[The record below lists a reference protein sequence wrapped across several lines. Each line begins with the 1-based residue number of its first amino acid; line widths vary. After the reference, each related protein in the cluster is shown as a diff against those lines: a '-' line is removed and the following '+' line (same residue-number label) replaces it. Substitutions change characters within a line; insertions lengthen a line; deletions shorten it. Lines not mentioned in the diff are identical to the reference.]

1 MAMDYT
7 GGEDQ
12 QAPPVDMGAQIDQEK
27 QEADFL
33 AEITRDYKRLQAQK
47 SRKTGGVEARVL
59 SAKAF
64 EWGEQTISQRAG
76 GLVIEPHEDNK
87 LYLRF
92 NLIGPAKEKLSGR
105 LTSIGMQFYARADK
119 KDPQAQADA
128 EVVDKLILALDE
140 KVGQY
145 ARSWE
150 LIDWLLC
157 GGTAFEYV
165 PWIPNATIEPVAQ
178 FDANNEVLFFNT
190 STQEI
195 TTKQD
200 REQAMASGVPPEV
213 FEIYEEVEN
222 VGDVGSEILGPL
234 NVFIDQSVRSVE
246 DLAPDQAIYI
256 AKIRTLG
263 WCEENFEGKME
274 GCSGEKELKIVTT
287 TLLQD
292 GEATASLYLKDMI
305 PTIQGEQGEDDPPM
319 YVVVER
325 YQPASK
331 KRPHGRYTVFIPTKR
346 VLLDGD
352 NPYEEIPI
360 VDFHFK
366 PVTTTFWTKDYV
378 TDLIPPQK
386 FLNKR
391 ISQLGEQANSSIYT
405 KILLGGSLTAS
416 DVPSDK
422 PGVIPKSINE
432 QGQPLVQLLPGPQL
446 PGWFLES
453 INLVS
458 KLFGQI
464 AGGADLMQDN
474 KFPGQLRGSEA
485 VGHLQEI
492 LDTEWG
498 MLYQHL
504 GQRMARVKQMRVNRV
519 KQFYPPLRTL
529 HYTDRNER
537 DEVLAFHNEKILK
550 AGNNFNITVE
560 RGSLLPEMR
569 MLREDRVTQRLNS
582 PLGILY
588 TDDRTGRLDKSK
600 IAADL
605 NMGDYGREG
614 REAQARKFAQQ
625 LIEKM
630 WKGERIPPV
639 MPFWDHEPMLDE
651 LEASMMTTE
660 FLSASQQ
667 IYEIFQ
673 DRWQQH
679 VTFLQQRAQQQEASM
694 QNGMMR
700 SALANATQQVAAKT
714 AAEVT
719 DAAQQQIRAGINQA
733 GQQPS
738 PMDMIKAQSQGIG
751 GQQGPQPQSGG
762 PNGNPG
768 QNPRGNR

>member
-1 MAMDYT
+1 MPTEYT
-7 GGEDQ
+7 TPPAGETPPPQ
-12 QAPPVDMGAQIDQEK
+12 QEFAAQVAQVEEEK
-27 QEADFL
+27 EFL
-33 AEITRDYKRLQAQK
+33 EDITRDFKRLQQQK
-47 SRKTGGVEARVL
+47 ARRTGGVEARVL
-59 SAKAF
+59 TAKAF
-64 EWGEQTISQRAG
+64 EWGEQTVNQYGG
-76 GLVIEPHEDNK
+76 GLRIDQQDDNK

-92 NLIGPAKEKLSGR
+92 NLIGSAKEKLAGR
-105 LTSIGMQFYARADK
+105 LTSLGMQFYARPDK

-128 EVVDKLILALDE
+128 MVVDKLILAIDE
-140 KVGQY
+140 KVNQP
-145 ARSWE
+145 ARTWE
-150 LIDWLLC
+150 LVDWLLC

-165 PWIPNATIEPVAQ
+165 AWIPNETIEPVPQ
-178 FDANNEVLFFNT
+178 FDANEEVLFFDTFNKVV
-190 STQEI
+190 
-195 TTKQD
+195 TTKED
-200 REQAMASGVPPEV
+200 REAQLAQGIPPER
-213 FEIYEEVEN
+213 FEVYEEIEN

-256 AKIRTLG
+256 AKIRTQG
-263 WCEENFEGKME
+263 WCDENFEGKME
-274 GCSGEKELKIVTT
+274 GCDPDKELKIVTT
-287 TLLQD
+287 PLIQD
-292 GEATASLYLKDMI
+292 GDATASMFLKDMI
-305 PTIQGEQGEDDPPM
+305 PTIQGEQADDDPNL
-319 YVVVER
+319 YVVCER
-325 YQPASK
+325 YQPASRNHPK
-331 KRPHGRYTVFIPTKR
+331 GRYTVFIPSKKI
-346 VLLDGD
+346 LLDGP

-366 PVTTTFWTKDYV
+366 PVTTTFWTKDYI

-386 FLNKR
+386 FLNRR

-405 KILLGGSLTAS
+405 KILLGGALTAA
-416 DVPSDK
+416 DVPADK

-446 PGWFLES
+446 PSWFLES

-504 GQRMARVKQMRVNRV
+504 GQRMARVKQMRINRV
-519 KQFYPPLRTL
+519 KQFYPPIRTL
-529 HYTDRNER
+529 HYTDRTDR
-537 DEVLAFHNEKILK
+537 DEVLAFHNEKILH

-560 RGSLLPEMR
+560 RGSLLPELR
-569 MLREDRVTQRLNS
+569 MLREAKVMQRLNS

-600 IAADL
+600 IADDL
-605 NMGDYGREG
+605 NMGDYGRES
-614 REAQARKFAQQ
+614 REAQSRRFAQQ
-625 LIEKM
+625 IIEKL
-630 WKGERIPPV
+630 WKGEYVPPV
-639 MPFWDHEPMLDE
+639 MQFWDHEPMLDE
-651 LEASMMTTE
+651 LEAAMMTTE

-667 IYEIFQ
+667 VVQLFQ
-673 DRWQQH
+673 DRWTQH
-679 VTFLQQRAQQQEASM
+679 VTVLQQRAQQQEMSM

-719 DAAQQQIRAGINQA
+719 DVALQQVKAGVDRAAQPPDPLEMLKANMSGVGSN
-733 GQQPS
+733 GQ
-738 PMDMIKAQSQGIG
+738 
-751 GQQGPQPQSGG
+751 
-762 PNGNPG
+762 
-768 QNPRGNR
+768 R

>member
-1 MAMDYT
+1 MDLTQYQDDSPQDQPDMAQMVAD
-7 GGEDQ
+7 
-12 QAPPVDMGAQIDQEK
+12 EK
-27 QEADFL
+27 AEQDLLADVSKDF
-33 AEITRDYKRLQAQK
+33 KRLQAQK

-59 SAKAF
+59 TAKAF

-76 GLVIEPHEDNK
+76 GLVVEPHEDNK

-92 NLIGPAKEKLSGR
+92 NLIGSAKEKLAGR

-150 LIDWLLC
+150 LVDWLLC
-157 GGTAFEYV
+157 GGTAFEYI
-165 PWIPNATIEPVAQ
+165 PWIPNSTIEPTAQ
-178 FDANNEVLFFNT
+178 FDANGEVLFYD
-190 STQEI
+190 TQSQQI
-195 TTKQD
+195 VTKQD
-200 REQAMASGVPPEV
+200 RDAAIQSGIPQEK
-213 FEIYEEVEN
+213 FEIYEEIDN

-246 DLAPDQAIYI
+246 DLAPDQAVYI

-274 GCSGEKELKIVTT
+274 GVTGEKELKIVTT
-287 TLLQD
+287 TLIQD
-292 GEATASLYLKDMI
+292 GEATASLFLKDMI
-305 PTIQGEQGEDDPPM
+305 PTIQGEQAEDDPAM
-319 YVVVER
+319 FVVVER
-325 YQPASK
+325 FQPASK
-331 KRPHGRYTVFIPTKR
+331 NRPHGRYTVFIPNHKI
-346 VLLDGD
+346 LMDGD

-366 PVTTTFWTKDYV
+366 PVTTTFWTKDYI

-391 ISQLGEQANSSIYT
+391 ISQLGEQANASIYSQL
-405 KILLGGSLTAS
+405 LLGGALTAA
-416 DVPSDK
+416 DIPTDK
-422 PGVIPKSINE
+422 PGVIPKAISEN
-432 QGQPLVQLLPGPQL
+432 GLALVKRLEGPQL
-446 PGWFLES
+446 PQWFLES
-453 INLVS
+453 IQLVS

-504 GQRMARVKQMRVNRV
+504 GQRMARVKQMRINRV

-529 HYTDRNER
+529 HYTDKNER
-537 DEVLAFHNEKILK
+537 DEVLAFHAEKILR

-569 MLREDRVTQRLNS
+569 MLREDRVMQRLNS

-600 IAADL
+600 IASDL

-614 REAQARKFAQQ
+614 REAQSRKFAQQ
-625 LIEKM
+625 IIDKM
-630 WKGERIPPV
+630 WKAEPVPPV
-639 MPFWDHEPMLDE
+639 MQFWDHEPMLDE
-651 LEASMMTTE
+651 LESAMMTTE
-660 FLSASQQ
+660 FLSASQPVVMM
-667 IYEIFQ
+667 FQ

-679 VTFLQQRAQQQEASM
+679 VNFLQQRAAQQEASM

-719 DAAQQQIRAGINQA
+719 DVALQQVHAGVQRSQQAPDPTEQIRAQMSGL
-733 GQQPS
+733 GTQPT
-738 PMDMIKAQSQGIG
+738 
-751 GQQGPQPQSGG
+751 PQGG
-762 PNGNPG
+762 PNGNP
-768 QNPRGNR
+768 QR